1 MGSNKKAAFT
11 LIELLI
17 VIVIIG
23 ILAGVVLAVINPA
36 QQITRSKQ
44 SVIRG
49 AIVKACLAHK
59 SCMTA
64 NNDLSTQCDTAAK
77 AGYDLS
83 NIDPATGAFSP
94 SGTATGLP
102 TWTLGTS
109 PNQCVIACMPTGA
122 VTVTSS
128 GTVTCAIQ

>member
-23 ILAGVVLAVINPA
+23 ILAGVVLGVINPA
-36 QQITRSKQ
+36 QQITRAKQ

-59 SCMTA
+59 ACMGA
-64 NNDLSTQCDTAAK
+64 NNDIAAQCDTAAK
-77 AGYDLS
+77 AGYDFS
-83 NIDPATGAFSP
+83 SIDAASGAFSP
-94 SGTATGLP
+94 SGTDTGLP
-102 TWTLGTS
+102 TWTLGTT
-109 PNQCVIACMPTGA
+109 PNQCVIACTSTGL
-122 VTVTSS
+122 VTVKSS

>member
-36 QQITRSKQ
+36 QQITRAKQ

-64 NNDLSTQCDTAAK
+64 NNDAAAQCDTQAK
-77 AGYDLS
+77 AGYDFS
-83 NIDPATGAFSP
+83 SIDNASGVFSP
-94 SGTATGLP
+94 SGTTTGRP
-102 TWTLGTS
+102 AWTFGDS
-109 PNQCVIACMPTGA
+109 SNGCVIACTLTGA

>member
-36 QQITRSKQ
+36 QQITRAKQ

-59 SCMTA
+59 SCMAA
-64 NNDLSTQCDTAAK
+64 NNDVDAQCDTAVK
-77 AGYDLS
+77 AGYNFS
-83 NIDPATGAFSP
+83 SIDTASGLFSP
-94 SGTATGLP
+94 SGTATGRP
-102 TWTLGTS
+102 TWTLGTA
-109 PNQCVIACMPTGA
+109 PDQCVIACTATGA